1 MSTTSKVRRPAKQR
15 LLKRRAAKNRAGQLP
30 KYGPHARCSAPALV
44 DGIPTI
50 ERDDAPTEPLSTA
63 TQACAAGMA
72 RQILKRST
80 ADFFRNAGTWRAD
93 RYNSDGDFERTLRSL
108 RHAPLLI
115 ATVTTGVGKTTEL
128 LAAMAKSDQ
137 PTLYSTPLVSDAQKP
152 VDQYPETF
160 MRRRPRADAPGE
172 QNHCAYSGESGILSF
187 RVDGTPIR
195 IPDHWTNSLNGVP
208 LTLAMPDAHQ
218 SVAGNV
224 CSHCPKG
231 IRKSITNPMSQMTPW
246 EKAHAQERLDESF
259 SGEDQILLGT
269 SACWIDENIEAANS
283 LHISVTA
290 KGYSPGD
297 VRHSIKG
304 GEDHEAGN
312 STVSRSCV
320 LDETLKSMAGELI
333 TLSREDIAAGLENIK
348 AHRMSATSQKVEM
361 IAKLPSAKTEK
372 GEDAMRKRIR
382 SLEDVIEYG
391 RRVEPILWSLF
402 TLITDAGIE
411 DGDHHCFPEAAH
423 LAIKD
428 AIEIADIRDL
438 PDFERAVWDR
448 QQLKHLPHRITGMI
462 LRSILNGS
470 ATLCAAGLAVFA
482 PAPQLETIIEG
493 DTPVYLADAT
503 PDPALKAIML
513 DKGATHI
520 QVTAQQNVTAYYDAR
535 RFRGSPDK
543 NRRTRQMET
552 AEAKRKLGLIRRVQA
567 DPKYNNGA
575 SWYVI
580 GNKSEMIPLLELL
593 SGQSTGDMSTAD
605 LLQLAAEHHIGW
617 YGRHHRAHNDWT
629 DCNLIQFGDP
639 TIPDKVR
646 AEAWMAYR
654 AALIHAGVEGALDLP
669 LYTDEWLGRGK
680 RSVNVEGVMVPFP
693 RRTHANDYIHAFMQ
707 ELVDAIRIQADG
719 RSRAAN
725 AERKLF
731 ILQFGGTPCAA
742 RAAHGIHSESAILDT
757 SPTDKE
763 RKVQQ
768 HQDAMARIST
778 TFTEIL
784 DLSAMV
790 TEVPMLSLKTLNAQ
804 QQRHGE
810 AQTSSA
816 TYQQF
821 LASPAVLPFVEFMAK
836 TGRGARYARL
846 INPAISEWGTT
857 PAQIEARAAEI
868 YQAQISKGGQI
879 TNRDVILAML
889 NAADTLAN
897 SPREIDELVAEY
909 IHGAFAD
916 WMIDPAHRPTAPPA
930 AA

>member
-1 MSTTSKVRRPAKQR
+1 
-15 LLKRRAAKNRAGQLP
+15 
-30 KYGPHARCSAPALV
+30 
-44 DGIPTI
+44 
-50 ERDDAPTEPLSTA
+50 
-63 TQACAAGMA
+63 
-72 RQILKRST
+72 
-80 ADFFRNAGTWRAD
+80 
-93 RYNSDGDFERTLRSL
+93 
-108 RHAPLLI
+108 
-115 ATVTTGVGKTTEL
+115 
-128 LAAMAKSDQ
+128 
-137 PTLYSTPLVSDAQKP
+137 
-152 VDQYPETF
+152 
-160 MRRRPRADAPGE
+160 
-172 QNHCAYSGESGILSF
+172 
-187 RVDGTPIR
+187 
-195 IPDHWTNSLNGVP
+195 
-208 LTLAMPDAHQ
+208 
-218 SVAGNV
+218 
-224 CSHCPKG
+224 
-231 IRKSITNPMSQMTPW
+231 MTPW
-246 EKAHAQERLDESF
+246 EKAREQERLDESF
-259 SGEDQILLGT
+259 LDEDQILLGT
-269 SACWIDENIEAANS
+269 SCWIDENNEAANT

-297 VRHSIKG
+297 VRYSIKSG
-304 GEDHEAGN
+304 ADHEAGN
-312 STVSRSCV
+312 STVSRNCL
-320 LDETLKSMAGELI
+320 LDESQKSMVGELI
-333 TLSREDIAAGLENIK
+333 ILSREDIAAGLENIK
-348 AHRMSATSQKVEM
+348 THRMSATSHKVDL

-372 GEDAMRKRIR
+372 GEDAMRERIQ
-382 SLEDVIEYG
+382 SQEDAIEYG
-391 RRVEPILWSLF
+391 TRVEPVLRALF
-402 TLITDAGIE
+402 TLITEAAIE
-411 DGDHHCFPEAAH
+411 DRDHHHIPDAAQV
-423 LAIKD
+423 AIKD
-428 AIEIADIRDL
+428 AIDSAGIRDL
-438 PDFERAVWDR
+438 PDFERAVWDK
-448 QQLKHLPHRITGMI
+448 QQLKHLPNRITGMI

-482 PAPQLETIIEG
+482 PAPQLETIIKG

-513 DKGATHI
+513 AKDATHI
-520 QVTAQQNVTAYYDAR
+520 QATAQQNVTAYYDVR
-535 RFRGSPDK
+535 RYRGSPDK
-543 NRRTRQMET
+543 NRRTRRMET
-552 AEAKRKLGLIRRVQA
+552 AEAKRKLGLIRRAQA

-593 SGQSTGDMSTAD
+593 SGQSTAPMPTAG

-639 TIPDKVR
+639 TIPDEVR
-646 AEAWMAYR
+646 AKAWMAYR
-654 AALIHAGVEGALDLP
+654 AALIYAEVEGALDLP

-693 RRTHANDYIHAFMQ
+693 RRTHANDHIHAFMQ
-707 ELVDAIRIQADG
+707 ELVDASRIQTDG
-719 RSRAAN
+719 RLRAVN

-768 HQDAMARIST
+768 HQEAMARIST

-790 TEVPMLSLKTLNAQ
+790 AEVPMLSLKTLNAQ

-821 LASPAVLPFVEFMAK
+821 LASPVVLPFVEFMAK

-846 INPAISEWGTT
+846 INPATSEWGTT
-857 PAQIEARAAEI
+857 PAQIEARVAEI

-889 NAADTLAN
+889 NAADTLAD